1 MSIGVLP
8 VFTGASVIFPA
19 PPLPLLPDHVNVVLP
34 TLDTGAIFN
43 AAPEQLLYVPVATD
57 VPTGIGLTVTVLV
70 IGVPAQPLAL
80 GVMI

>member
-1 MSIGVLP
+1 M
-8 VFTGASVIFPA
+8 
-19 PPLPLLPDHVNVVLP
+19 
-34 TLDTGAIFN
+34 FN

-70 IGVPAQPLAL
+70 IGVPAHPFAL